1 MAAPGHTPRAHPLA
15 RGVEGVPQAHHGQDV
30 LPGRRLPRC
39 PGAPVLPARGWS
51 RVSAVP
57 GGVHWCSCSPPVSGS
72 WGVTDTK
79 ASKKSVLH
87 LLSNTLVIFDTQI
100 HQVTGARAYFPQLR
114 TSSPDQPG
122 QWPPPGLAQVTQ

>member
-1 MAAPGHTPRAHPLA
+1 M
-15 RGVEGVPQAHHGQDV
+15 
-30 LPGRRLPRC
+30 PRC
-39 PGAPVLPARGWS
+39 PGAPGPWVEPGIGCARG
-51 RVSAVP
+51 SALVQLQP
-57 GGVHWCSCSPPVSGS
+57 TGVWQL
-72 WGVTDTK
+72 GVTDTK